1 MIDDCRIRRYCS
13 ATFRVYT
20 VSYKVYINKDSK
32 PAIRRIAENNIF
44 SSSVGNRIIAFTLC
58 ITAGLILGMRSPDF
72 FVTLPGPE
80 EQTRHGMAPGSSSRF
95 DSLPQSSQPASKTE
109 IDYQINQEPSAPE
122 DLANEIPAA
131 DFNETSPIANEH
143 AYDGETLAVRSG
155 DNLSLIFDRL
165 HISRHDLDSIMSL
178 GKPAMA
184 LKYLMP
190 GHELRVR
197 HSDGQ
202 LHALEYDINLT
213 DTIHVSRQDAVF
225 LAETVTAELET
236 RVNQAAGII
245 TDSLFLS
252 AQRSGLSDNLTMQ
265 LVELFGWDIDFALD
279 IREGDRFFILYEEKF
294 KNGKKVQDGPILAA
308 EFINQDTPFH
318 AVRYKTADGSSSYY
332 DVEGFSMRKAF
343 LRTPVTFS
351 RISSVFSRARKHPI
365 LNKIRAHKGVDYA
378 APIGTPV
385 KSTAA
390 GIVSYAGRNGGYGK
404 MIVLRHGEKYS
415 TAYGH
420 LSRFAN
426 SITVGKR
433 ILQGQTIG
441 FVGMTG
447 LATGPHLHYEFRING
462 VHHNPLTVELPKAM
476 GIPRGEMANFKA
488 HTQSLLAQLE
498 TAKTAMTQQVSAHD
512 KSVVALGKDP
522 AAIRAAE

>member
-1 MIDDCRIRRYCS
+1 
-13 ATFRVYT
+13 
-20 VSYKVYINKDSK
+20 
-32 PAIRRIAENNIF
+32 
-44 SSSVGNRIIAFTLC
+44 
-58 ITAGLILGMRSPDF
+58 
-72 FVTLPGPE
+72 TLPGPE
-80 EQTRHGMAPGSSSRF
+80 EQARHGMAPGSSFTF
-95 DSLPQSSQPASKTE
+95 DSLHHSTQPASKTE
-109 IDYQINQEPSAPE
+109 INYQIKQEPSSPE
-122 DLANEIPAA
+122 DLATETPAA
-131 DFNETSPIANEH
+131 DFNETSPVANEH
-143 AYDGETLAVRSG
+143 AYDWETLTVRSG

-165 HISRHDLDSIMSL
+165 HISRQALDSIMSL

-213 DTIHVSRQDAVF
+213 DTIHVSRQDTVF
-225 LAETVTAELET
+225 LADTVTTELET
-236 RVNQAAGII
+236 RVNQAFAII

-294 KNGKKVQDGPILAA
+294 KNGEKMQDGPILAA

-318 AVRYKTADGSSSYY
+318 SVRYKTADGYSSYY
-332 DVEGFSMRKAF
+332 DEEGFSMRKAF
-343 LRTPVTFS
+343 LRTPVNFR
-351 RISSVFSRARKHPI
+351 RISSVFSQTRKHPI

-385 KSTAA
+385 KSTAD
-390 GIVSYAGRNGGYGK
+390 GIVSYAGTNGGYGK
-404 MIVLRHGEKYS
+404 EIVLRHGEKYS

-426 SITVGKR
+426 GITVGKR
-433 ILQGQTIG
+433 IQQGQTIG
-441 FVGMTG
+441 YVGMTG

-462 VHHNPLTVELPKAM
+462 VHHNPLTVVLPKAL
-476 GIPRGEMANFKA
+476 GISVGEMADFKA
-488 HTQSLLAQLE
+488 HTRSLMAQLE
-498 TAKTAMTQQVSAHD
+498 TAKAAMTQQAAAND
-512 KSVVALGKDP
+512 KSVVALIKDP
-522 AAIRAAE
+522 AAIRAIE

>member
-1 MIDDCRIRRYCS
+1 V
-13 ATFRVYT
+13 T
-20 VSYKVYINKDSK
+20 YKVYINKDSK
-32 PAIRRIAENNIF
+32 PAIRRIGENNFF
-44 SSSVGNRIIAFTLC
+44 SNSIGNRLFVFSLC

-72 FVTLPGPE
+72 FVPLYGPE
-80 EQTRHGMAPGSSSRF
+80 ELPLHGLGPGSSFTF
-95 DSLPQSSQPASKTE
+95 DSLPQSGQSVTE
-109 IDYQINQEPSAPE
+109 TQIDFRHKQEPSSLE
-122 DLANEIPAA
+122 EGLATETPAA
-131 DFNETSPIANEH
+131 DFNETSQIANENAH
-143 AYDGETLAVRSG
+143 DLVALTVRSG

-165 HISRHDLDSIMSL
+165 HISRQDLDRIVSL

-197 HSDGQ
+197 HTDGQ
-202 LHALEYDINLT
+202 LHAMEYDINLT
-213 DTIHVSRQDAVF
+213 DTIRITRQDAGF
-225 LAETVTAELET
+225 LAETVTTELET

-252 AQRSGLSDNLTMQ
+252 AQRFGLLDNLTMQ

-279 IREGDRFFILYEEKF
+279 IREGDRFFILYEKKF

-318 AVRYKTADGSSSYY
+318 AVRYKTADGYSSYY
-332 DVEGFSMRKAF
+332 DEEGFSMRKAF
-343 LRTPVTFS
+343 LRTPVNFS
-351 RISSVFSRARKHPI
+351 RISSVFSRARRHPI

-385 KSTAA
+385 KSTAD
-390 GIVSYAGRNGGYGK
+390 GIVSYAGTNGGYGK

-426 SITVGKR
+426 RISVGKR
-433 ILQGQTIG
+433 IQQGQTIG
-441 FVGMTG
+441 YVGMTG
-447 LATGPHLHYEFRING
+447 LATGSHLHYEFRING
-462 VHHNPLTVELPKAM
+462 MHHNPLTVELPKAM
-476 GIPRGEMANFKA
+476 GIPGAEMAAFKA
-488 HTQSLLAQLE
+488 HTRSLLAQME
-498 TAKTAMTQQVSAHD
+498 TAKAAMPQQPSAND
-512 KSVVALGKDP
+512 KSVIALIKDP
-522 AAIRAAE
+522 EAIRAVE